1 MAAAEDKDEKPDAP
15 IPRPKQPSRQKSPPP
30 TDEEEEDEVKLT
42 PEEEAAAL
50 QESQIIKADANTL
63 FSSGDFEN
71 AISRYEDAL
80 LPLPRTA
87 FFPRA
92 VLHSNVAACH
102 LKLEQWKEA
111 VKSATASLTALEGL
125 EQPSL
130 PKPKPKDDDAQEE
143 EEVEEIVSAGA
154 AKAHDPTA
162 QPSDIQ
168 RIRIKALLRRARA
181 HAQSGTWSSLAA
193 AEADY
198 RELEKLPSGS
208 LTPADARTVRSQLRE
223 LPPRV
228 KEAQER
234 ETAEMWG
241 KLKDLG
247 NGLLKPFGLSTDNF
261 QMVKDEKTGGY
272 SMNFN
277 QGDGSKS

>member
-1 MAAAEDKDEKPDAP
+1 MAAAENKDEKPDAP

-30 TDEEEEDEVKLT
+30 AEEDEEDEVKLT

-50 QESQIIKADANTL
+50 QESQTIKADANTL
-63 FSSGDFEN
+63 FSSSDFEN

-80 LPLPRTA
+80 LPLPRA
-87 FFPRA
+87 AYFPRA
-92 VLHSNVAACH
+92 VLHSNIAACH
-102 LKLEQWKEA
+102 LKLEQWKDA
-111 VKSATASLTALEGL
+111 VKSATASLTALEAL
-125 EQPSL
+125 EQPASA
-130 PKPKPKDDDAQEE
+130 PPKDKDDGDQEE
-143 EEVEEIVSAGA
+143 EGIEEIVSAGA
-154 AKAHDPTA
+154 AKAHDPAA
-162 QPSDIQ
+162 QPTDIQ
-168 RIRIKALLRRARA
+168 RIRIKALLRRSRA

-198 RELEKLPSGS
+198 RELEKLPSGT
-208 LTPADARTVRSQLRE
+208 LTPADARTVRVQLRE

-247 NGLLKPFGLSTDNF
+247 NGLLKPFGLSTENF
-261 QMVKDEKTGGY
+261 QMVKDENTGGY

-277 QGDGSKS
+277 QGNGSKS

>member
-1 MAAAEDKDEKPDAP
+1 MATAEDKDEKPDAP
-15 IPRPKQPSRQKSPPP
+15 IPRPKQHSRQKSPPP
-30 TDEEEEDEVKLT
+30 AEEDEEDEVKLT

-50 QESQIIKADANTL
+50 QESQTIKADANTL
-63 FSSGDFEN
+63 FSSNDFEN

-80 LPLPRTA
+80 LPLPRSA
-87 FFPRA
+87 YFPRA

-111 VKSATASLTALEGL
+111 VKSATASLTALEAL
-125 EQPSL
+125 EQP
-130 PKPKPKDDDAQEE
+130 PAPQPKDDDQGEE

-154 AKAHDPTA
+154 AKAHDPSA

-277 QGDGSKS
+277 QGNGSKS